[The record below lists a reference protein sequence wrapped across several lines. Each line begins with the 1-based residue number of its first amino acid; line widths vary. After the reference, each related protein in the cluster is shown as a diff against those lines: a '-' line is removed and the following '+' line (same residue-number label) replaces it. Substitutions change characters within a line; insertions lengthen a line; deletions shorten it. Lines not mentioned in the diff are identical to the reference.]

1 MKLSSEEITNIID
14 TVKQGVV
21 DSWMGEFVVY
31 GGTPEAPTKQINPLA
46 YQLYLSTLS
55 AVISKLETITEI
67 IPAKPDS
74 FLSIDD
80 YKDN

>member
-55 AVISKLETITEI
+55 AVINRLEQIEEVVP
-67 IPAKPDS
+67 PAPKSSLDIS
-74 FLSIDD
+74 DFQ
-80 YKDN
+80 DN